1 MSIEHQ
7 DVRLLLG
14 AYVLGALDDP
24 DKRRVQ
30 EHLPRC
36 EVCRDEAGDL
46 ALLPELLRRRTTTH
60 ADPRVPAVPPQLLP
74 DLLRQVAAR
83 RRQERRQWVIRAAVA
98 AVTVAALTLG
108 GGALLTR
115 ERSPAGERIDL
126 VAATGPASGHARLAA
141 KPWGTAITVDLA
153 GLPLEGR
160 FVLQTTARDGHQ
172 EQAATWA
179 ATPTGAV
186 TVVGATSL
194 TPADVT
200 SVAVLG
206 PAGQELV
213 HTTVLAG

>member
-126 VAATGPASGHARLAA
+126 VSAFQ
-141 KPWGTAITVDLA
+141 VA
-153 GLPLEGR
+153 GDPDDEVR
-160 FVLQTTARDGHQ
+160 T
-172 EQAATWA
+172 
-179 ATPTGAV
+179 
-186 TVVGATSL
+186 
-194 TPADVT
+194 DV
-200 SVAVLG
+200 AL
-206 PAGQELV
+206 LV
-213 HTTVLAG
+213 HGDEIRVGLFKLVFLSRRPRGPDDRTSRPGDA